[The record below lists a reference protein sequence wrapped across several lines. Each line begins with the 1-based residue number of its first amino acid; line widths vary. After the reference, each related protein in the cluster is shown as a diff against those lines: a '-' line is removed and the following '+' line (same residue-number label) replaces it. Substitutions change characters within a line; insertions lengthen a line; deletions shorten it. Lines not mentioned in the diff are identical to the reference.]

1 MTTTASVSPKK
12 STNGRAVPLPLRAL
26 RLGFRMASAV
36 APRTAERRA
45 ASLFLTPPRPKARG
59 PVLEDSAA
67 GRYALTVREG
77 DLRVEAWSWGRGP
90 TVLLAH
96 GWGGTAA
103 DMAPLAAR
111 LEAAGYRAVLFDFPA
126 HGRSA
131 GRRTNMVE
139 WLRVIRALAAAVGPV
154 HAVAGHSFGA
164 ATVAIALAEQG
175 MEVRGAVLLAP
186 VIGPA
191 LFVDRFT
198 GMIGLP
204 AARAEGMMR
213 RIAEMVGREPRS
225 LDACWAVRHLR
236 VPALVV
242 HDPADREVPWAHAQS
257 IADAW
262 PGSRL
267 LPAEGLGHNR
277 LLRDERILSAATDFI
292 SPVTRSET
300 FAFRRIALA
309 SRKS

>member
-1 MTTTASVSPKK
+1 M
-12 STNGRAVPLPLRAL
+12 
-26 RLGFRMASAV
+26 
-36 APRTAERRA
+36 
-45 ASLFLTPPRPKARG
+45 
-59 PVLEDSAA
+59 LEDAAA

-77 DLRVEAWSWGRGP
+77 ELQVAAWSWGSGP
-90 TVLLAH
+90 AVLLAH

-103 DMAPLAAR
+103 DMAPLAER
-111 LEAAGYRAVLFDFPA
+111 LQAAGYRAVLLDFPA

-139 WLRVIRALAAAVGPV
+139 WLRAMRAVAAAVGPV

-164 ATVAIALAEQG
+164 ATVALALAEHG
-175 MEVRGAVLLAP
+175 MDVRGAVLLAP

-204 AARAEGMMR
+204 EARAEGMMR
-213 RIAEMVGREPRS
+213 HMAEIVGREPRS
-225 LDACWAVRHLR
+225 LDARWAVTHLH

-242 HDPADREVPWAHAQS
+242 HDPADREVPWAHAQA

-267 LPAEGLGHNR
+267 LPADGLGHSR
-277 LLRDERILSAATDFI
+277 LLRDERILTAVTDFI
-292 SPVTRSET
+292 H
-300 FAFRRIALA
+300 ALPRQAAPLAAA
-309 SRKS
+309 S

>member
-1 MTTTASVSPKK
+1 MTTTASTSIQK
-12 STNGRAVPLPLRAL
+12 STNGRAVPLAVRAL
-26 RLGFRMASAV
+26 RAWFRVASAV
-36 APRTAERRA
+36 APRTAERQA
-45 ASLFLTPPRPKARG
+45 ASLFLTPPRKRPG
-59 PVLEDSAA
+59 SVVLEDAES
-67 GRYALTVREG
+67 GRYALEVREG
-77 DLRVEAWSWGRGP
+77 ELRVAAWSWGSGP
-90 TVLLAH
+90 AVLLAH

-103 DMAPLAAR
+103 DMAPLAER
-111 LEAAGYRAVLFDFPA
+111 LQASGYRAVLFDFPA

-139 WLRVIRALAAAVGPV
+139 WLRITRAVAAAVGPV
-154 HAVAGHSFGA
+154 HALAGHSFGA
-164 ATVAIALAEQG
+164 ATLALALAEHR

-191 LFVDRFT
+191 LFVERFT

-204 AARAEGMMR
+204 AERAEGMMR
-213 RIAEMVGREPRS
+213 HIARTVGREPRS
-225 LDACWAVRHLR
+225 LDARWAVTHLH

-267 LPAEGLGHNR
+267 VPAEGLGHNR
-277 LLRDERILSAATDFI
+277 LLRDDRILGMATDFI
-292 SPVTRSET
+292 RALPRPS
-300 FAFRRIALA
+300 ALA
-309 SRKS
+309 AAS